1 VHWIGELLLG
11 QFLDNE
17 VAAVIDARYMWLIEG
32 VVDIY
37 KIATDD
43 LGIENAEHDIAG
55 KVLIWAYIIR
65 TEKLCD
71 KDCRNMVLNLYSKTS
86 GLTFEDK
93 DFEIFILKI
102 FRDSVWSETK
112 SLTYSLLNILYSE
125 FLLKDSDPIAPDMIE
140 QYKQARSDI
149 ALRVEEINNFL
160 DTIE

>member
-1 VHWIGELLLG
+1 MHWRGELLLG

>member
-1 VHWIGELLLG
+1 MHWRGELLLG

-43 LGIENAEHDIAG
+43 LGIENAEHDLAG
-55 KVLIWAYIIR
+55 GVLIWAYIIR

>member
-1 VHWIGELLLG
+1 MHWRGELLLG

-71 KDCRNMVLNLYSKTS
+71 KDCRNMVLNLYSKMG

-93 DFEIFILKI
+93 DFEIFTLKI

>member
-1 VHWIGELLLG
+1 VHWRGELLLG

>member
-1 VHWIGELLLG
+1 MHWRGELLLG

-112 SLTYSLLNILYSE
+112 SLTYSLLNCTRYDRAI
-125 FLLKDSDPIAPDMIE
+125 
-140 QYKQARSDI
+140 QAGKKRYCSKSRRD
-149 ALRVEEINNFL
+149 
-160 DTIE
+160 

>member
-1 VHWIGELLLG
+1 
-11 QFLDNE
+11 
-17 VAAVIDARYMWLIEG
+17 
-32 VVDIY
+32 
-37 KIATDD
+37 
-43 LGIENAEHDIAG
+43 
-55 KVLIWAYIIR
+55 
-65 TEKLCD
+65 
-71 KDCRNMVLNLYSKTS
+71 MVLNLYSKTG

-102 FRDSVWSETK
+102 FRDSVWSEIK

-140 QYKQARSDI
+140 QYNKARSDI

>member
-1 VHWIGELLLG
+1 MLLG

-43 LGIENAEHDIAG
+43 LGIENAKHDIAG

>member
-1 VHWIGELLLG
+1 MHWRGELLLG

-93 DFEIFILKI
+93 DFEIFTLKI
-102 FRDSVWSETK
+102 FRDSVWSEIK

-125 FLLKDSDPIAPDMIE
+125 FLLKDSAPIAPDMIE

>member
-1 VHWIGELLLG
+1 MYWRGELLLG

-32 VVDIY
+32 MVDIY

-43 LGIENAEHDIAG
+43 LGIENAEHDIAE
-55 KVLIWAYIIR
+55 KVLIWAYIIK

-71 KDCRNMVLNLYSKTS
+71 KDCRNMVLNLYSKTG

-93 DFEIFILKI
+93 DFEIFTLKI

-125 FLLKDSDPIAPDMIE
+125 FLLKDSTPIAPDMIE
-140 QYKQARSDI
+140 QYNKARSDI
-149 ALRVEEINNFL
+149 ALKVEEINNFL

>member
-1 VHWIGELLLG
+1 MLLG

-17 VAAVIDARYMWLIEG
+17 VAAVIDTRYIWLIEG

-65 TEKLCD
+65 TKKLCD

-125 FLLKDSDPIAPDMIE
+125 FLLKDSDPIAPDMVE
-140 QYKQARSDI
+140 QYNKARSDI

>member
-1 VHWIGELLLG
+1 MHWRGELLLG

-17 VAAVIDARYMWLIEG
+17 VAAVIDTRYIWLIEG

-43 LGIENAEHDIAG
+43 LGIENDIAG

-65 TEKLCD
+65 TKKLCD

>member
-1 VHWIGELLLG
+1 MLLG

-17 VAAVIDARYMWLIEG
+17 VAAVIDTRYIWLIEG

-43 LGIENAEHDIAG
+43 LGIEKAEHDIAG

-65 TEKLCD
+65 TKKLCD

-140 QYKQARSDI
+140 QYKQVRSDI

>member
-1 VHWIGELLLG
+1 MHWRGELLLG

-71 KDCRNMVLNLYSKTS
+71 KDCRNMVLNLYSKTG

-93 DFEIFILKI
+93 DFEIFTLKI

>member
-1 VHWIGELLLG
+1 MLG

-17 VAAVIDARYMWLIEG
+17 VAVVIDARYMWLIEG

-65 TEKLCD
+65 TKKLCD

-93 DFEIFILKI
+93 DFEIFTLKI
-102 FRDSVWSETK
+102 FRDSVWSEIK

-125 FLLKDSDPIAPDMIE
+125 FLLKDSDLIAPDMIE
-140 QYKQARSDI
+140 QYNKARSDI

>member
-1 VHWIGELLLG
+1 MHWIGELLLG

>member
-1 VHWIGELLLG
+1 MYWRGELLLG

-71 KDCRNMVLNLYSKTS
+71 KDCRNMVLNLYSKTG

-93 DFEIFILKI
+93 DFEIFTLKI
-102 FRDSVWSETK
+102 FRDSVWSEIK

-125 FLLKDSDPIAPDMIE
+125 FLLKDSAPIAPDMIE
-140 QYKQARSDI
+140 QYNKARSDI

>member
-1 VHWIGELLLG
+1 MYWRGELLLG

-17 VAAVIDARYMWLIEG
+17 VAAVIDARYMWLIER

-71 KDCRNMVLNLYSKTS
+71 KDCRNMVLNLYSKTG

-93 DFEIFILKI
+93 DFEIFTLKI
-102 FRDSVWSETK
+102 FRDSVWSEIK

-125 FLLKDSDPIAPDMIE
+125 FLLKDSAPIAPDMIE

>member
-1 VHWIGELLLG
+1 MHWRGELLLG

-17 VAAVIDARYMWLIEG
+17 VAAVIDTRYIWLIEG

-65 TEKLCD
+65 TKKLCD

-125 FLLKDSDPIAPDMIE
+125 FLLKDSDPIAPDMVE
-140 QYKQARSDI
+140 QYNKARSDI